1 METIHIE
8 YNKTIFDSEI
18 QGVLDKFQKIV
29 ELAEKDAIKQTE
41 LHRNVKAVQWL
52 NKTFGENLKTYGCD
66 NYPHEEA

>member
-29 ELAEKDAIKQTE
+29 ELAEKDVIKQTE

-52 NKTFGENLKTYGCD
+52 NKTLGQNLNTYDCESF
-66 NYPHEEA
+66 PHEN